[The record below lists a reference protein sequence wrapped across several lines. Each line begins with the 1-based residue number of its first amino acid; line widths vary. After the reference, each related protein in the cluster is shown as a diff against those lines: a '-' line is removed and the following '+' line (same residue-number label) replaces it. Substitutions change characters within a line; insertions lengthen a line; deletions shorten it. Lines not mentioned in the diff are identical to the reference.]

1 MIGWDGARTLAVRLG
16 LTSTAFAIAL
26 GLLVMQTVR
35 IEGLHIW
42 PLSVT
47 GWKARALDA
56 ERTIRD
62 IEKAQEDALA
72 AAVAAREQAE
82 ADYQSL
88 AERIDRNAEDA
99 RQDAM
104 ADAERYI
111 AANRVRCPAIGGSA
125 GGAAPGAEDH
135 RAGDGEGPGAA
146 AELDGVDRVAVMAED
161 VRICTV
167 NTLQAEAGRAW
178 ALELEGMAGE

>member
-26 GLLVMQTVR
+26 ALLVVQTVR
-35 IEGLHIW
+35 IEGLHVW

-56 ERTIRD
+56 ERAITD
-62 IEKAQEDALA
+62 IEKAQDDALA
-72 AAVAAREQAE
+72 AAIAAREQAE
-82 ADYQSL
+82 ADYRNL

-99 RQDAM
+99 RQNAM

-111 AANRVRCPAIGGSA
+111 AANRVRCPAIGGPA
-125 GGAAPGAEDH
+125 GGTAPAAQDH

-146 AELDGVDRVAVMAED
+146 AELDEAGRVAVPVND
-161 VRICTV
+161 IRICTA
-167 NTLQAEAGRAW
+167 NTLQAEAARRW
-178 ALELEGMAGE
+178 ALESEAAGDN